1 MCTKVQMYHS
11 GRCPWPFSW
20 LSCSPVNVHR
30 DRVRDV
36 EGVYI
41 STHIGSARLQT
52 MGLSSLGFTV
62 WPVLALCPSRW
73 DNYWGVT
80 QVKQIT
86 EEELLDSFWLLESS
100 SPGAFATTSIF
111 SFFLCYCLEK
121 VWHWTQDFLCHWTT
135 SPTEQN
141 EFRTQHKK
149 WRGEKKKKKM
159 KRRHSGSLFHGLC
172 SLSRLQCTY
181 LGKMLFSHPGWKMFL
196 SSGRVT
202 TLELQPCLEW
212 CLFLSNLSRK

>member
-1 MCTKVQMYHS
+1 MSTKVQMSHS
-11 GRCPWPFSW
+11 GLCPWPFSW

-41 STHIGSARLQT
+41 STHIGSAVW
-52 MGLSSLGFTV
+52 GFTV
-62 WPVLALCPSRW
+62 WPGLALCPSRW
-73 DNYWGVT
+73 DNSWGLA

-86 EEELLDSFWLLESS
+86 GEELLDSFWLLESS

-111 SFFLCYCLEK
+111 SFFLCYYLEK
-121 VWHWTQDFLCHWTT
+121 VWHWTQDFLCHWTI

-149 WRGEKKKKKM
+149 WRGEKKKKK
-159 KRRHSGSLFHGLC
+159 KRREDIQVPFSMASVLSLGC
-172 SLSRLQCTY
+172 SVPTWERC
-181 LGKMLFSHPGWKMFL
+181 
-196 SSGRVT
+196 
-202 TLELQPCLEW
+202 
-212 CLFLSNLSRK
+212 